1 MMLLGILST
10 YNNKT
15 HRPGGPR
22 EAGGTRDK
30 IYSAAAG
37 KAIA

>member
-1 MMLLGILST
+1 MMLLGILSA
-10 YNNKT
+10 YKNKSY
-15 HRPGGPR
+15 RPGGPR

-30 IYSAAAG
+30 IYSAAAV